1 MVAYCTE
8 SATKTNVYFYPMIGL
23 YEYNLMSIDEKAQL
37 LWDSGEFIFSN
48 KTTNAATN
56 LYSLSDF
63 FVEVIYSN
71 ELNEIVDIKTFKS
84 HTRLE
89 PYLDLIDVSKL
100 LK

>member
-1 MVAYCTE
+1 
-8 SATKTNVYFYPMIGL
+8 MIGL

-37 LWDSGEFIFSN
+37 LWDSGEFLLSN

-56 LYSLSDF
+56 LYSFSDF

-71 ELNEIVDIKTFKS
+71 ELNKIIDINTFKND
-84 HTRLE
+84 TRLE
-89 PYLDLIDVSKL
+89 PYLDLINVSKL

>member
-1 MVAYCTE
+1 
-8 SATKTNVYFYPMIGL
+8 MIGL

-37 LWDSGEFIFSN
+37 LWDSGEFLLSN

-56 LYSLSDF
+56 LYSFSDF

-71 ELNEIVDIKTFKS
+71 ELNKIIDIKTFKND
-84 HTRLE
+84 TRLE
-89 PYLDLIDVSKL
+89 PYLDLINVSKL

>member
-1 MVAYCTE
+1 
-8 SATKTNVYFYPMIGL
+8 MIGL

-37 LWDSGEFIFSN
+37 LWDSGEFLLSN

-56 LYSLSDF
+56 LYSFSDF

-71 ELNEIVDIKTFKS
+71 ELNKIIDIKTFKKD
-84 HTRLE
+84 TRLE
-89 PYLDLIDVSKL
+89 PYLDLINVSKL

>member
-1 MVAYCTE
+1 
-8 SATKTNVYFYPMIGL
+8 MIGL

-37 LWDSGEFIFSN
+37 LWDSSEFLLSN

-56 LYSLSDF
+56 LYSFSDF

-71 ELNEIVDIKTFKS
+71 ELNKIIDIKTFKNN
-84 HTRLE
+84 TRLE
-89 PYLDLIDVSKL
+89 PYLDLINVSKL

>member
-1 MVAYCTE
+1 
-8 SATKTNVYFYPMIGL
+8 MIGL

-37 LWDSGEFIFSN
+37 LWDSSEFLLSN

-56 LYSLSDF
+56 LYSFSDF

-71 ELNEIVDIKTFKS
+71 ELNKIIDINTFKND
-84 HTRLE
+84 TRLE
-89 PYLDLIDVSKL
+89 PYLDLINVSKL

>member
-1 MVAYCTE
+1 
-8 SATKTNVYFYPMIGL
+8 MIGL

-37 LWDSGEFIFSN
+37 LWDSGEFLLSN

-56 LYSLSDF
+56 LYSFSDF

-71 ELNEIVDIKTFKS
+71 ELNKIIDIKTFKNN
-84 HTRLE
+84 TRLE
-89 PYLDLIDVSKL
+89 PYLDLINVSNL

>member
-1 MVAYCTE
+1 
-8 SATKTNVYFYPMIGL
+8 MIGL

-37 LWDSGEFIFSN
+37 LWDSGEFLLSN

-56 LYSLSDF
+56 LYSFSDF

-71 ELNEIVDIKTFKS
+71 ELNKIIDIKTFKNN
-84 HTRLE
+84 TRLE
-89 PYLDLIDVSKL
+89 PYLDLINVSKL